1 MAKMHSGGRGR
12 SRSKEPMEKAS
23 PEWVEFKPHEAEEL
37 VLSLAN
43 KGKTPAEIGL
53 ALRDQ
58 YGIPSVKKLTRK
70 RIEKILE
77 EGGMKSEFPR
87 DLLNLIRRSVQL
99 AGHMKENRKDMSAKR
114 GYQLTVSKIR
124 RLTAYYAKQ
133 KKLPKNWRYTPEQ
146 AELLVK

>member
-12 SRSKEPMEKAS
+12 SRSKPPMSKESA
-23 PEWVEFKPHEAEEL
+23 EWVEFKPHETEEL

-43 KGKTPAEIGL
+43 QGKTPAEIGL
-53 ALRDQ
+53 ILRDQ
-58 YGIPSVKKLTRK
+58 YGIPKVKNLLKK
-70 RIEKILE
+70 RIEKVLAE
-77 EGGMKSEFPR
+77 KGMTAEFPR

-99 AGHMKENRKDMSAKR
+99 KKHMEANKKDMTAKH

-133 KKLPKNWRYTPEQ
+133 EKLPKNWRYTPEQ